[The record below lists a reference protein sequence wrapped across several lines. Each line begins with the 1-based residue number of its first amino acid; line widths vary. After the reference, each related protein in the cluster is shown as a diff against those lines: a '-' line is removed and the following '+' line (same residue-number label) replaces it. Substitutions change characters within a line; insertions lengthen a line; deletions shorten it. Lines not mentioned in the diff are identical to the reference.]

1 MLGTRRLPLV
11 MTDLTEHRY
20 EEHVEE
26 QLNAVIAIEK
36 RDRWLKRSPE
46 MQNSR
51 LSWTGWPRLL

>member
-1 MLGTRRLPLV
+1 